1 MTLSISLRSLPSH
14 FSQGEVDEARL
25 RREIPP
31 PILERL
37 QRELLNSSL
46 PSGPGF
52 TAPNADAASATSYST
67 GSSFSSS
74 SYLSRSG
81 RNDVGARISRRLGAT
96 GPVPSSSG
104 PRVSSPASSF
114 SPTAGRRGGGGGVG
128 DGNRDLR
135 RRRTEGAGSG
145 GGVGGRG
152 EEKWVAAAHG
162 ECWRREQ
169 GGARGDLGD
178 SDDDDECGSEFAGGL
193 GTGSLSSPP
202 HRASPSLPR
211 SRNWAGEVRTVQMR
225 ILGLLL
231 RPSFGPGDHS

>member
-1 MTLSISLRSLPSH
+1 M
-14 FSQGEVDEARL
+14 DEARL

-52 TAPNADAASATSYST
+52 TAPNSDAASATPYSA

-104 PRVSSPASSF
+104 PGVSSPASSF
-114 SPTAGRRGGGGGVG
+114 SPTAGRRGGSGGVG

-145 GGVGGRG
+145 GGGGGGGRG
-152 EEKWVAAAHG
+152 EERWIAAAPG
-162 ECWRREQ
+162 ESWRREQ
-169 GGARGDLGD
+169 EGLARGELGD
-178 SDDDDECGSEFAGGL
+178 SDDDDGCGSDFAGGL
-193 GTGSLSSPP
+193 GIGSLSSPP
-202 HRASPSLPR
+202 RRASPSVPR
-211 SRNWAGEVRTVQMR
+211 SRNWAGRVRTVQMC
-225 ILGLLL
+225 ILDL
-231 RPSFGPGDHS
+231 